1 MVRLKKELALTSHMS
16 GEISAVSIEICEIP
30 SKGFH
35 MQLIQHSPQKSLAY
49 CLLAMLVLAIT
60 AVAVPTLA
68 ADKGLKGWE
77 EGSDYNSL
85 YNSKE
90 LDRIKGEVIKF
101 TEITPLKGMA
111 DGTALYLD
119 EGDGEPILVHL
130 CPVTYANSKETGIRR
145 GMKAKIRGSWTVID
159 GKDVFL
165 ASKVKQGDHFSFK
178 VRLTSDGTPFWT
190 MGPEQLA
197 KELASE

>member
-1 MVRLKKELALTSHMS
+1 MARLSNEHGPTSPWPFA
-16 GEISAVSIEICEIP
+16 ITTVSTETCEP
-30 SKGFH
+30 TSKGFH
-35 MQLIQHSPQKSLAY
+35 MQLFQHTPPRSLAY
-49 CLLAMLVLAIT
+49 SLLVMLALLLTTSPVIS
-60 AVAVPTLA
+60 LA

-77 EGSDYNSL
+77 EGSEYNGF

-90 LDRIKGEVIKF
+90 LDRIKGEVVKF
-101 TEITPLKGMA
+101 TEVTPLKGMA
-111 DGTALYLD
+111 AGTALYLD

-130 CPVTYANSKETGIRR
+130 CPVTYASSKETGIRR
-145 GMKAKIRGSWTVID
+145 GIKTKIRGSWAFID

-190 MGPEQLA
+190 MSQEQLA

>member
-1 MVRLKKELALTSHMS
+1 MR
-16 GEISAVSIEICEIP
+16 
-30 SKGFH
+30 
-35 MQLIQHSPQKSLAY
+35 LIQYSSSRSLAY
-49 CLLAMLVLAIT
+49 SLLVMLTLLFTTSPALG
-60 AVAVPTLA
+60 LA
-68 ADKGLKGWE
+68 ADKGLRGWE
-77 EGSDYNSL
+77 EGSEYNGL
-85 YNSKE
+85 YNPKE
-90 LDRIKGEVIKF
+90 LDRIKGEVVKF

-145 GMKAKIRGSWTVID
+145 GIKTKIRGSWAVID

-190 MGPEQLA
+190 MSPEQLA